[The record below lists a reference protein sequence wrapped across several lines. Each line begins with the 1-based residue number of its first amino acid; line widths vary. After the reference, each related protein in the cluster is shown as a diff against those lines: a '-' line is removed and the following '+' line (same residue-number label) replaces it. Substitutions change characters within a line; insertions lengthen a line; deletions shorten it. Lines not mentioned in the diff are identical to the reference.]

1 MKEKRKQRMQ
11 CFFDRKSM
19 SLLEFIF
26 ENLIKEKKEQRKKKG
41 IFKKASSI
49 SRRNV
54 SERIEI

>member
-1 MKEKRKQRMQ
+1 
-11 CFFDRKSM
+11 M

-26 ENLIKEKKEQRKKKG
+26 ENLIKEKKEKRRKKG